1 MYENFYGL
9 KEKPFQIVPNPS
21 YLYLSSVHEN
31 AVTYLEY
38 GLMENVGFILLTG
51 EVGTGKT
58 TLVRH
63 IMDQFESEKD
73 IAVIFNTNVSADELI
88 CLILQS
94 CELEPEQ
101 GSKTKNIEMFY
112 HFLIEKYAQN
122 RPVLLI
128 IDEAQNLSNEAL
140 EEVRMLSNLQSD
152 DQSLIQIMLVGQPE
166 LKDRLLKP
174 GHGAFAQR
182 IAVNFFLSGLTDK
195 ETESYISH
203 RLKKAG
209 GNPNIFSPEAI
220 EMIFRASR
228 GIPRTINLLC
238 DAALVYGFGYEF
250 ETIDAPV
257 INQVIKDKGGM
268 ASSAAIRANQA
279 DELAADLLNLNYT
292 LELGPGNEAIPPE
305 AEDTK
310 DDDLYYIRE
319 TLNSGANFINLDA
332 SHRRME
338 LLESLDILDLAIDAA
353 ESIGA
358 KNSLEKMLIHQAAA
372 CHYFSM
378 SLLRQADELRY
389 HYVQSLKAKKESVK
403 IQTKLFNA
411 SIRYMKTFNLSL
423 QTFQK
428 LRLDGKKTITL
439 KNYERDNKVVKF
451 ALGKDPVVAAVIVL
465 MNKSETWKSSPTE
478 LLNTLELFVPKKI
491 QKSRQWPK
499 SSHVLSGKLRHVAS
513 LLEEMGIEVITG
525 IKEGKGKRGISR
537 YQIYKKE

>member
-73 IAVIFNTNVSADELI
+73 IAVIFNTNVSAEELI

-94 CELEPEQ
+94 CELEPDQ
-101 GSKTKNIEMFY
+101 ASKTKNIETFFQ
-112 HFLIEKYAQN
+112 FLIEKYAQN

-128 IDEAQNLSNEAL
+128 IDEAQNLSDAAL

-174 GHGAFAQR
+174 GHDAFAQR

-195 ETESYISH
+195 ETESYIFH

-209 GNPNIFSPEAI
+209 GNPDIFTPKAI
-220 EMIFRASR
+220 EMIFQASR

-238 DAALVYGFGYEF
+238 DTALVYGFGYEF

-257 INQVIKDKGGM
+257 IDQVIKDKGGM
-268 ASSAAIRANQA
+268 GLNTENKSKMGPFSFCYEKIFEENMDRLQRLEDAVLLMKRQVDYVAAQM
-279 DELAADLLNLNYT
+279 ET
-292 LELGPGNEAIPPE
+292 LEEKAKGFQ
-305 AEDTK
+305 D
-310 DDDLYYIRE
+310 
-319 TLNSGANFINLDA
+319 
-332 SHRRME
+332 
-338 LLESLDILDLAIDAA
+338 SLDGTLKDLVVKERNRND
-353 ESIGA
+353 
-358 KNSLEKMLIHQAAA
+358 K
-372 CHYFSM
+372 
-378 SLLRQADELRY
+378 LLASYSELKVKY
-389 HYVQSLKAKKESVK
+389 DNLMKLWKGKKEAP
-403 IQTKLFNA
+403 A
-411 SIRYMKTFNLSL
+411 SGDSDIIL
-423 QTFQK
+423 
-428 LRLDGKKTITL
+428 L
-439 KNYERDNKVVKF
+439 KQESR
-451 ALGKDPVVAAVIVL
+451 GKD
-465 MNKSETWKSSPTE
+465 
-478 LLNTLELFVPKKI
+478 
-491 QKSRQWPK
+491 
-499 SSHVLSGKLRHVAS
+499 
-513 LLEEMGIEVITG
+513 
-525 IKEGKGKRGISR
+525 
-537 YQIYKKE
+537 

>member
-9 KEKPFQIVPNPS
+9 KEKPFQITPNPS

-101 GSKTKNIEMFY
+101 GSKTKNIETFY
-112 HFLIEKYAQN
+112 QYLIEKYAQN

-128 IDEAQNLSNEAL
+128 IDEAQNLSDAAL

-209 GNPNIFSPEAI
+209 GNQNIFSPEAI
-220 EMIFRASR
+220 KMIFQASR

-238 DAALVYGFGYEF
+238 DTALVYGFGYEF

-257 INQVIKDKGGM
+257 IEQVIKDKGGM
-268 ASSAAIRANQA
+268 GLNVETENKNGAFSFCHEKFYEENMVQLQKLGDAFVLMKRQVDYVAAQMTKLEEKVKGFQENL
-279 DELAADLLNLNYT
+279 DGTLKDLLVKERKRNNRLLVSYSKLKVKYDNLMK
-292 LELGPGNEAIPPE
+292 LW
-305 AEDTK
+305 K
-310 DDDLYYIRE
+310 W
-319 TLNSGANFINLDA
+319 
-332 SHRRME
+332 
-338 LLESLDILDLAIDAA
+338 
-353 ESIGA
+353 
-358 KNSLEKMLIHQAAA
+358 
-372 CHYFSM
+372 
-378 SLLRQADELRY
+378 
-389 HYVQSLKAKKESVK
+389 KKE
-403 IQTKLFNA
+403 A
-411 SIRYMKTFNLSL
+411 SASNDSDIIL
-423 QTFQK
+423 
-428 LRLDGKKTITL
+428 L
-439 KNYERDNKVVKF
+439 KQESR
-451 ALGKDPVVAAVIVL
+451 GKD
-465 MNKSETWKSSPTE
+465 
-478 LLNTLELFVPKKI
+478 
-491 QKSRQWPK
+491 
-499 SSHVLSGKLRHVAS
+499 
-513 LLEEMGIEVITG
+513 
-525 IKEGKGKRGISR
+525 
-537 YQIYKKE
+537 